1 MQPLLCIVGPTAS
14 GKTALSVALAK
25 ELDGEIVSADS
36 MQLYR
41 GMDIGTAK
49 ATREERQGIPHHM
62 LDILDPGES
71 YSAAQYAED
80 ARKCVEDILA
90 RGKVPIVAGGTGLY
104 LNALLGRIRFE
115 EEERDPAYRQAL
127 EAEAEAEG
135 GAGLLARLREVD
147 PESAAKLHE
156 NDHKRIIRALESFH
170 ATGEPL
176 SVVNARGREQPLNYR
191 PCIIG
196 IAPEKR
202 EVLYSR
208 IDRRVNEMIR
218 GGLIEEARA
227 LFARPVLSST
237 ARQAIGYKE
246 LLPYLEDGAPL
257 EPCVELL
264 KQNTRR
270 YAKRQL
276 TWFRNDLEVHWIWY
290 DQNVNFRLIL
300 QNSREIFRDCVIMDT
315 ST

>member
-71 YSAAQYAED
+71 YSAAQYAGD

-257 EPCVELL
+257 EPCVEQL

-276 TWFRNDLEVHWIWY
+276 TWFRNDPEVHWIWY

>member
-176 SVVNARGREQPLNYR
+176 SVINARGREQPLNYR

-276 TWFRNDLEVHWIWY
+276 TWFRNDPEVHWIWY

>member
-176 SVVNARGREQPLNYR
+176 SVVNTRGREQPLNYR

-270 YAKRQL
+270 YANLVRSECELSFNSAKFAGNL
-276 TWFRNDLEVHWIWY
+276 SGLCYNGY
-290 DQNVNFRLIL
+290 VNIIRLVGL
-300 QNSREIFRDCVIMDT
+300 SDAVR
-315 ST
+315 

>member
-49 ATREERQGIPHHM
+49 ATQEERQGIPHHM

-276 TWFRNDLEVHWIWY
+276 TWFRNDPEVQWIWY

>member
-80 ARKCVEDILA
+80 ARKCVEDIMA

-276 TWFRNDLEVHWIWY
+276 TWFRNDPEVHWIWY

>member
-49 ATREERQGIPHHM
+49 ATREERQGIPHYM

-276 TWFRNDLEVHWIWY
+276 TWFRNDPEVHWIWY